1 MFLLTQSRIVLNF
14 DLIELFLIIP
24 KSGFEIL
31 SCLWGFCFEVSMAGT
46 GFCFE
51 VSMAGT
57 GLSYRSSR
65 SYVLVLYLKIGHTPL
80 TLPL

>member
-46 GFCFE
+46 G
-51 VSMAGT
+51 
-57 GLSYRSSR
+57 LSYRSSR